1 LHARRDCGS
10 FEVRAS
16 FFFLATCAG
25 DAASSQIWMAASTHG
40 QQKWGVRSTNED
52 LAAQTANH
60 MKGGL

>member
-16 FFFLATCAG
+16 FFFLATCLFANLDG
-25 DAASSQIWMAASTHG
+25 GFYSWTAEMG
-40 QQKWGVRSTNED
+40 RSTNED